1 MKTTPSSRACLTS
14 RLDARSSSVPRLQA
28 TIDANATRISESML
42 GTEQRVL
49 VLGPARKGEGF
60 LMARTDNNRIVNFEG
75 PLSLVDTMV
84 RVKVTDVYPH
94 SLGGQLLD

>member
-1 MKTTPSSRACLTS
+1 MKLA
-14 RLDARSSSVPRLQA
+14 RLQRLQA

-75 PLSLVDTMV
+75 PLVDTMV

>member
-1 MKTTPSSRACLTS
+1 
-14 RLDARSSSVPRLQA
+14 
-28 TIDANATRISESML
+28 ML

-84 RVKVTDVYPH
+84 HVKVTDVYPH

>member
-1 MKTTPSSRACLTS
+1 MKLA
-14 RLDARSSSVPRLQA
+14 RLQCLQA